1 MKGPWQ
7 QSSPLTPLSKFFKY
21 ISIKTNNRT
30 TLYCTIAWFH
40 SQLYNSNYEITCH
53 LMLLWL
59 TEVLQ
64 LSTCV
69 RNPIL
74 LYYVLNV
81 THPEPLSGL
90 SAARVASPSPKCW
103 TPRHLC
109 DFNAGSQKA
118 LCGGT
123 KLWVSDIFAP
133 ITICWVRFYV
143 IEETCLEPSMP
154 HVEWAGE
161 RISKLVVSGCTTDRQ
176 RKKL

>member
-1 MKGPWQ
+1 MTRD
-7 QSSPLTPLSKFFKY
+7 S
-21 ISIKTNNRT
+21 NRT
-30 TLYCTIAWFH
+30 TLYCTIAWLH
-40 SQLYNSNYEITCH
+40 YQLYNSNNEITCH
-53 LMLLWL
+53 LMLLWVAVSETQFYCTL
-59 TEVLQ
+59 HF
-64 LSTCV
+64 
-69 RNPIL
+69 IAF
-74 LYYVLNV
+74 VLNV

-90 SAARVASPSPKCW
+90 LAARVGSPSPKCW

-154 HVEWAGE
+154 RVKWAGE
-161 RISKLVVSGCTTDRQ
+161 RISKLVVSGCTTNRQ
-176 RKKL
+176 RKEL